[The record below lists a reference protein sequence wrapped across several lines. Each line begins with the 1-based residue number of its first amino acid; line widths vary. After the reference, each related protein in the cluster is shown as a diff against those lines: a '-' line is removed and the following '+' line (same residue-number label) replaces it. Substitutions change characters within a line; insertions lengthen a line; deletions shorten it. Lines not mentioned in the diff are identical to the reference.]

1 MTPLRARSALRR
13 LPRRRPRSDRRPG
26 IAQNARMTEQRW
38 DPQTYAQHARFVSDL
53 GSPVVDLI
61 APRPGERILDLGC
74 GDGALTEK
82 LVAAGA
88 SVVAVDASAEQVA
101 GARARGLD
109 ARVARGEALPFV
121 SEFDAVFSNAAL
133 HWMREA
139 AAVISSVHRALRPG
153 GRFVAEMGGAGNVAA
168 IRSALVSALGHRGID
183 GTALDLLFLPTA
195 EEYRALLEAGGFS
208 VRTIS
213 LFARPTPLPGDL
225 SAWLETFAQSFLR
238 AVSDAD
244 RPRLVEEVTAAL
256 RPRLYDAARGWV
268 ADYVRLRF
276 AAVKS

>member
-1 MTPLRARSALRR
+1 M
-13 LPRRRPRSDRRPG
+13 
-26 IAQNARMTEQRW
+26 MEQRW
-38 DPQTYAQHARFVSDL
+38 DPRTYAQHARFVSDL
-53 GSPVVDLI
+53 GAGVVDLL
-61 APRPGERILDLGC
+61 APRPGERVLDLGC

-121 SEFDAVFSNAAL
+121 GEFDAVFSNAAL
-133 HWMREA
+133 HWMRDA
-139 AAVISSVHRALRPG
+139 SGVVASVDRALRPG

-168 IRSALVSALGHRGID
+168 IREALIEALDRRGID
-183 GTALDLLFLPTA
+183 GAGLDLLFLPTA
-195 EEYRALLEAGGFS
+195 EEYRALLEAHRFV
-208 VRTIS
+208 VRTIT
-213 LFARPTPLPGDL
+213 LFARPTPLPGEL

-238 AVSDAD
+238 AVPDEE
-244 RPRLVEEVTAAL
+244 RPRLMDEVTAAL
-256 RPRLYDAARGWV
+256 RPRLYHEGRGWV

-276 AAVKS
+276 AAVKQ